1 MDARRYDR
9 NADQLSQIF
18 SHFQLLSTKDA
29 LAEEI
34 AAPMRQ
40 ELLEI
45 LERALVLNDFMGK
58 LHEKGLV

>member
-18 SHFQLLSTKDA
+18 SHFQLLSTKNA

-40 ELLEI
+40 EMLEI
-45 LERALVLNDFMGK
+45 LQRALTLNDFMGK